1 MAYSGPDEP
10 AGGYLDDSTSQIE
23 LLLGS
28 EDDGRAFARIKEHG
42 RRRAWTVQRC
52 YRCLE
57 NLLRDLL
64 LHQRRRFRCRASSPA
79 HTLWLLLKILIFLVG
94 GFVLVSV
101 VQAILH
107 PSYQRPPEHY
117 AQLQRR
123 ILASSGHGRANQK
136 DEKIFIAANIIRE
149 DLIRGA
155 WGASLLELVDLLGED
170 NVFVSVYEN
179 DSGKATSE
187 ALIELQDKL
196 PCNSSVVAGDHLRLS
211 ELPTTTAPGGKQR
224 IKRIA
229 YLAEVRNRALRPLD
243 ATYTPTSAGSEKG
256 FRHATEKFD
265 RVLFLNDVYFSATDV
280 VQLLFSTNAEK
291 TGHADYRAACAIDFT
306 ANVMFYDTFVV
317 RDNEGYGM
325 GLMFFPWFPVVGKS
339 ESRQDV
345 LAEKDAVRVRS
356 CWGGMASFDAQIFQK
371 FSGNHSELA
380 LTFRHEPEPF
390 WEAAEC
396 CLIFADMES
405 TSLESNGAGVYINPY
420 IRVAYTENT
429 WVWLDFFRRYERIF
443 ANLQWIVSKIGY
455 PEYNPRR
462 LHNPGQMV
470 KEKVWVQ
477 GDDENQLGSFQM
489 LERKAA
495 VGGFCGQRRMFV
507 MKDDINDANKKGEKN
522 WEKIPVPTY

>member
-1 MAYSGPDEP
+1 MTKYLAARFAPGDTSLLVYFPRGRYRCEELFVCSTNQRPNFGGSSPLEGQKGAREGERTVQPLARRSSARQTMAYSGPDEP

-196 PCNSSVVAGDHLRLS
+196 PCSCSLLGFLTTRTRELTLKTTKVTRRL
-211 ELPTTTAPGGKQR
+211 LPET
-224 IKRIA
+224 
-229 YLAEVRNRALRPLD
+229 
-243 ATYTPTSAGSEKG
+243 
-256 FRHATEKFD
+256 
-265 RVLFLNDVYFSATDV
+265 
-280 VQLLFSTNAEK
+280 
-291 TGHADYRAACAIDFT
+291 
-306 ANVMFYDTFVV
+306 
-317 RDNEGYGM
+317 
-325 GLMFFPWFPVVGKS
+325 
-339 ESRQDV
+339 
-345 LAEKDAVRVRS
+345 
-356 CWGGMASFDAQIFQK
+356 
-371 FSGNHSELA
+371 
-380 LTFRHEPEPF
+380 
-390 WEAAEC
+390 
-396 CLIFADMES
+396 IFAC
-405 TSLESNGAGVYINPY
+405 LNCP
-420 IRVAYTENT
+420 R
-429 WVWLDFFRRYERIF
+429 
-443 ANLQWIVSKIGY
+443 
-455 PEYNPRR
+455 PRR
-462 LHNPGQMV
+462 L
-470 KEKVWVQ
+470 
-477 GDDENQLGSFQM
+477 
-489 LERKAA
+489 AA
-495 VGGFCGQRRMFV
+495 SNVSNG
-507 MKDDINDANKKGEKN
+507 
-522 WEKIPVPTY
+522 

>member
-10 AGGYLDDSTSQIE
+10 ASGYLDDSTSQIE

-28 EDDGRAFARIKEHG
+28 EDDGRAFARLKEHG

-57 NLLRDLL
+57 NLLRDLI

-101 VQAILH
+101 VQAIFH
-107 PSYQRPPEHY
+107 PSYQQPPEHY

-123 ILASSGHGRANQK
+123 ILASSEPGRANQRN
-136 DEKIFIAANIIRE
+136 EKIFIAANIIRE

-155 WGASLLELVDLLGED
+155 WGASLLELVELLGED

-196 PCNSSVVAGDHLRLS
+196 PS
-211 ELPTTTAPGGKQR
+211 
-224 IKRIA
+224 

-243 ATYTPTSAGSEKG
+243 ATYTPTSAESEKG

-265 RVLFLNDVYFSATDV
+265 RVLFLNDVYFSATDA

-356 CWGGMASFDAQIFQK
+356 CWGGMASFDAQVFQK
-371 FSGNHSELA
+371 SSGNHSELA

-405 TSLESNGAGVYINPY
+405 TSLESNGAGVYVNPY

-429 WVWLDFFRRYERIF
+429 WAWLGFFRRYERIF

-522 WEKIPVPTY
+522 WEKIPVPSY